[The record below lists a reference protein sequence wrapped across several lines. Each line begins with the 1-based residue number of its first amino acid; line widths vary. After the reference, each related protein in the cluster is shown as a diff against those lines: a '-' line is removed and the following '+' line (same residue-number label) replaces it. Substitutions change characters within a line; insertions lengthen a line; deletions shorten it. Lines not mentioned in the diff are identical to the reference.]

1 MINKEKN
8 NNTSNTDNTN
18 SKNNINNTD
27 NAKNVYNTNI
37 KSTANNNSKNN
48 TNSISTAN
56 NNKNNVNNNKRK
68 SKIKI
73 IPLGGLGEIGKNMT
87 VIEYEDEIMIIDCG
101 MAFPDGDLYGIDVII
116 PDVTYLIKNKDKIKG
131 FFITHGH
138 EDHIGALPYILKQI
152 NIPIYATKFTVGLI
166 ESKLEEHKILSE
178 CTLNTVEPG
187 DIIPLNKIKIEFIR
201 NNHSIVDSCSLA
213 IHTPLGVIIHTG
225 DFKVDFTPIDGMVMD
240 LQRFAQLGKKGVL
253 LLMADSTNATHP
265 GYTMSEKTVG
275 ETLENLFLK
284 AKGRIIVSTFASNVH
299 RLQQISDAAVKH
311 NRKIAFSGR
320 SMEKISE
327 IAIRLG
333 YLFIPEG
340 TIIGLD
346 EVKKY
351 ANDRVTI
358 VTTGSQGE
366 SMAALTRI
374 AAGTHKFI
382 QIEKGDM
389 VIISANPIPG
399 NEKAV
404 SNVINDLTER
414 GADVIY
420 KSIEEIHVSGHACEQ
435 ELRLIQALVKP
446 KFFLP
451 IHGEYKHLKTHAKI
465 AESMGVNKDNISILE
480 VGDIFELSRR
490 SGKVI
495 GKAASG
501 RVLIDGMGVGD
512 VGNIVLRDRKNLA
525 QDGVVTV
532 VIAIDRRN
540 KIIISG
546 PDIVTRGFVYVR
558 DSEQLIRDI
567 REIVLKTV
575 ERCLGNNV
583 TQWSEIKNCI
593 RREVDTFVYTKMKR
607 KPMILPV
614 IIEI

>member
-1 MINKEKN
+1 MINNDN
-8 NNTSNTDNTN
+8 NKINTN
-18 SKNNINNTD
+18 
-27 NAKNVYNTNI
+27 
-37 KSTANNNSKNN
+37 
-48 TNSISTAN
+48 N
-56 NNKNNVNNNKRK
+56 NNKINTNNNNKRK

-138 EDHIGALPYILKQI
+138 EDHIGALPYVLKQI
-152 NIPIYATKFTVGLI
+152 NIPIYATKFTIGLI
-166 ESKLEEHKILSE
+166 ESKLEEHKILND

-187 DIIPLNKIKIEFIR
+187 DIIALNKLKVEFIR

-213 IHTPLGVIIHTG
+213 IHTPLGVIVHTG
-225 DFKVDFTPIDGMVMD
+225 DFKVDFTPIDGKVMD

-275 ETLENLFLK
+275 ETLENLFMK

-299 RLQQISDAAVKH
+299 RLQQISNAAVKN

-382 QIEKGDM
+382 QIEKGDI

-451 IHGEYKHLKTHAKI
+451 VHGEYKHLKAHAKI
-465 AESMGVNKDNISILE
+465 AESMGVNKDNITILD

-490 SGKVI
+490 SGKI
-495 GKAASG
+495 TGKAASG

-567 REIVLKTV
+567 RDIVLKTV
-575 ERCLGNNV
+575 ERCLDNNV
-583 TQWSEIKNCI
+583 TQWSEIKNSI